1 MIPIQGIQKT
11 TLLDYPGKV
20 ASTIFIGGCNFRCPF
35 CHNAS
40 VVFCEDNDST
50 EEDVFTF
57 LEKRKR
63 ILDGVCVTGGE
74 PLLQKELPDF
84 LEKIKKLGLSI
95 KLDTNGTSPDRLRR
109 LIEEG
114 LVDDVAMD
122 IKNSPEKYAQTCG
135 VTALRFSDIQQSAE
149 LLLSGC
155 VPFEFRTTVVSPLHE
170 ASDFEKIGQWLRGSE
185 PYFLQVFAD
194 SGDLIS
200 GEGLSAPTDEQL
212 HSYLQILQKYIPAAA
227 IRGH

>member
-50 EEDVFTF
+50 EEDVLAF

-74 PLLQKELPDF
+74 PLLQKELPSF
-84 LEKIKKLGLSI
+84 LEKIKNMGLAV
-95 KLDTNGTSPDRLRR
+95 KLDTNGTSPHRLEA
-109 LIEEG
+109 LIRAG
-114 LVDDVAMD
+114 LVDNVAMD
-122 IKNSPEKYAQTCG
+122 IKNSPEKYAVTCG
-135 VTALRFSDIQQSAE
+135 VTALRFSDIQQSAA
-149 LLLSGC
+149 LLLSG
-155 VPFEFRTTVVSPLHE
+155 VVAFEFRTTVVSPLHE

-185 PYFLQVFAD
+185 PYFLQTFAD
-194 SGDLIS
+194 SGDLIA
-200 GEGLSAPTDEQL
+200 GDGLSTPTDEQL
-212 HSYLQILQKYIPAAA
+212 HSYLQTLQKYIPAAA
-227 IRGH
+227 LRGH